1 MKKTFKTIIN
11 IALGFGT
18 LLVFNE
24 SDTFMPN
31 FIGFACLALLLA
43 INIDE
48 DTLRKIQDR

>member
-24 SDTFMPN
+24 SDHFFWN
-31 FIGFACLALLLA
+31 LLGIACFACLLWLNSQTDL
-43 INIDE
+43 E
-48 DTLRKIQDR
+48 HTSER